1 MTTPDQ
7 RRHRILVADDEPDI
21 VELLETLL
29 GLAEYEIITATDGLQ
44 ALTAIRQ
51 ERPDGVI
58 LDINM
63 PRLDGFGVLEAL
75 RQDPPP
81 NPPRILVLTARYSVD
96 DVDRAMALGATDFLA
111 KPFSNK
117 TLLIRVLRLVRED
130 TA

>member
-1 MTTPDQ
+1 MTTPDH

-21 VELLETLL
+21 VELLQTLL

-44 ALTAIRQ
+44 ALTAIRD

-75 RQDPPP
+75 QRDPPP
-81 NPPRILVLTARYSVD
+81 TQPKILVLTARYSVD